1 MNQNLAGTKPISGCQ
16 PTVRPLSI
24 HPAMEFALP
33 SLENRAT
40 PKAFGADHF
49 SVDASCQPMSLP
61 QRNFMSA
68 QPRMAIGR
76 TVIALVLFSLSIAG
90 VGAGPA
96 TNTDLPAPLS
106 YKADW
111 RWVKGA
117 VFVPTKYVNEAQQ
130 WDEYDPV
137 INDRELHYASVYG
150 FNCVRVYLHHY
161 IYLKK
166 KDALLKDIEDF
177 LTRAD
182 KYGIKTEFVFFDDY
196 WNQPEAAL
204 LAPDYKYP
212 APIVG
217 VHNSRW
223 LVCPGEQVQK
233 HYAENRDRLK
243 AYIQDIVN
251 AHKDDKR
258 IAFWETYNE
267 PNKSPETKQ
276 LLKDAYD
283 WIHETGT
290 TIPVTA
296 TGRGF
301 AGEPYSDFKSWH
313 EYGGYDYTGTPDS
326 LNTECM
332 NRREQTVPGIVEHF
346 KDKTGFILWEFGI
359 GRDNCRF
366 TWDENREHPRKDETP
381 KPFHG
386 VVYPDGH
393 PWSVDDVKALLGA
406 KGFANAPLFAVEY
419 YKDANFA
426 ELAKKSVTPM
436 IDFDLGTERGTGSPD
451 ASAGVPE
458 ENFSARWTGT
468 ILLPASGTY
477 TFYADGDNR
486 VKLFVNSKLLLNKK
500 TPGRDEVA
508 ETITLPDNQ
517 PAEIKIEYVHATGDP
532 TLHVAWSGP
541 GFDKKVLT
549 PVKAASAP

>member
-1 MNQNLAGTKPISGCQ
+1 MKI
-16 PTVRPLSI
+16 
-24 HPAMEFALP
+24 LP
-33 SLENRAT
+33 DS
-40 PKAFGADHF
+40 F
-49 SVDASCQPMSLP
+49 SVDTSCQQMSPP
-61 QRNFMSA
+61 QRSFRFA
-68 QPRMAIGR
+68 YFRVVIGR
-76 TVIALVLFSLSIAG
+76 TVIALVLFSLSIAS
-90 VGAGPA
+90 VEAQPA
-96 TNTDLPAPLS
+96 TDTNLPAPLS

-150 FNCVRVYLHHY
+150 FNCVRVYLHYY

-166 KDALLKDIEDF
+166 KDTLLRNIEDF

-182 KYGIKTEFVFFDDY
+182 KYGIRTEFVFFDDC
-196 WNQPEAAL
+196 WNQPEDAML
-204 LAPDYKYP
+204 SPDYKYP
-212 APIVG
+212 APIFG

-223 LVCPGEQVQK
+223 LVSPGEEVRK

-243 AYIQDIVN
+243 AYVQDIVN

-267 PNKSPETKQ
+267 PGQSPETKQ
-276 LLKDAYD
+276 LLKDSYA

-290 TIPVTA
+290 TIPITA
-296 TGRGF
+296 TGREF

-313 EYGGYDYTGTPDS
+313 EYGGYNYTGTPDE

-332 NRREQTVPGIVEHF
+332 NRREQTIPGIVEHF
-346 KDKTGFILWEFGI
+346 KDKTGFIVWEFGI

-366 TWDENREHPRKDETP
+366 TWDENRDHPRQDETP

-393 PWSVDDVKALLGA
+393 PWSVDDVKALLGPA
-406 KGFANAPLFAVEY
+406 GFANAPLFAVEY

-426 ELAKKSVTPM
+426 ALAKKSVTPM

-458 ENFSARWTGT
+458 QNFSARWTGT
-468 ILLPASGTY
+468 ILPPTNGTY
-477 TFYADGDNR
+477 VFYVDGDNQ
-486 VKLFVNSKLLLNKK
+486 VKLYVNSKLMVNKK
-500 TPGRDEVA
+500 TPER
-508 ETITLPDNQ
+508 
-517 PAEIKIEYVHATGDP
+517 AEISKNIRLAGGKPAKVKIEYVHATSDP
-532 TLHVAWSGP
+532 NLHVAWSGP
-541 GFDKKVLT
+541 GFEKTILT
-549 PVKAASAP
+549 PVKAAHTP

>member
-1 MNQNLAGTKPISGCQ
+1 MNQNLAGTEPIPGCQ
-16 PTVRPLSI
+16 PAARPLSI

-33 SLENRAT
+33 LLEYRVT
-40 PKAFGADHF
+40 PKAFGADRF
-49 SVDASCQPMSLP
+49 SVDASCQRMSHP
-61 QRNFMSA
+61 QRNFMPA
-68 QPRMAIGR
+68 QPWMTISR
-76 TVIALVLFSLSIAG
+76 TVIAWVLFSLSMAG
-90 VGAGPA
+90 TGAGLA
-96 TNTDLPAPLS
+96 TNPAS
-106 YKADW
+106 ASFSGQKTDW
-111 RWVKGA
+111 RWVTGA

-130 WDEYDPV
+130 WDEYDPI
-137 INDRELHYASVYG
+137 INDRELHYVSVYG
-150 FNCVRVYLHHY
+150 FNCVRVYLHYY

-166 KDALLKDIEDF
+166 QDALLKNIEDF

-182 KYGIKTEFVFFDDY
+182 KYGIKTEFVFFDDC
-196 WNQPEAAL
+196 WNQPEKAM

-212 APIVG
+212 PPIFG

-223 LVCPGEQVQK
+223 LLSPGEDVRK

-243 AYIQDIVN
+243 AYVQDIVN
-251 AHKDDKR
+251 AHKDDRR
-258 IAFWETYNE
+258 IVFWETYNE
-267 PNKSPETKQ
+267 PNQSPETKQ
-276 LLKDAYD
+276 LLKDACD

-296 TGRGF
+296 TGRDF
-301 AGEPYSDFKSWH
+301 AGGSYSDFESWH
-313 EYGGYDYTGTPDS
+313 EYGGYNYTGTPDS
-326 LNTECM
+326 LCTECM
-332 NRREQTVPGIVEHF
+332 NRNGQTVPGIVEHF
-346 KDKTGFILWEFGI
+346 KDKTGFIVWEFGI

-366 TWDENREHPRKDETP
+366 TWDENRDHPRKDETP

-458 ENFSARWTGT
+458 ENFSVRWTGT
-468 ILLPASGTY
+468 ILPPTNGTY
-477 TFYADGDNR
+477 TFYVDGDNR
-486 VKLFVNSKLLLNKK
+486 VKLLVNSKLVVNKK
-500 TPGRDEVA
+500 TPVDEEVTA
-508 ETITLPDNQ
+508 TITLPANQ
-517 PAEIKIEYVHATGDP
+517 PAEIKIEYVHAAGDP

-541 GFDKKVLT
+541 GFDKKILT
-549 PVKAASAP
+549 PVKAASKP